1 MTDPIDRALDRLE
14 VITEGN
20 FDHIIRPI
28 LTDLVAEIRAEERE
42 KWLDALMHANADAE
56 RSSARLAAVEEEADR
71 IIAHGMVHTQDRVLA
86 GIFKALARGE
96 GGEQARWGAS
106 ESGGGCKSEEDP
118 AGEPAAPDATQ
129 ITMHAYEAD
138 TYGECKHCGYGPEH
152 PRHGKGAEDRNGE
165 G

>member
-96 GGEQARWGAS
+96 GGEQLEGDLDS
-106 ESGGGCKSEEDP
+106 DP
-118 AGEPAAPDATQ
+118 AIEPPVEHRQPAAPDATQ